1 MESISVT
8 IRKQSVFSLYC
19 RDKTTTSCDRAK
31 GKGGYGAVSV
41 QPQQTNSLAPS
52 ATACRFCSAH
62 PVKGNIPA
70 NSFPPASPY
79 ERQRTR
85 QTAIPYNMIQHYN
98 KMEKKMRDELMSEII
113 KLEWEM
119 FSHVSNV
126 GGPASCQ
133 MRPDT
138 FKIMRK
144 SQAATWSDELLASYL
159 EDLKAATRDG
169 RNIMTEKYA
178 RMMESTFPEEYRKL
192 AASLPPVDRETL
204 RKIEEI
210 VAINV
215 SWKAELFDRYPRLSG
230 KGRPLRTSEDS
241 AMETSFETYLR
252 GELKTYSARTITLL
266 HELTLRQQQDGV
278 NGAELNLLNQVQQ
291 YGYATLEQAE
301 GHRAGA

>member
-1 MESISVT
+1 
-8 IRKQSVFSLYC
+8 
-19 RDKTTTSCDRAK
+19 
-31 GKGGYGAVSV
+31 
-41 QPQQTNSLAPS
+41 
-52 ATACRFCSAH
+52 
-62 PVKGNIPA
+62 
-70 NSFPPASPY
+70 
-79 ERQRTR
+79 
-85 QTAIPYNMIQHYN
+85 
-98 KMEKKMRDELMSEII
+98 MRDELMSEII
-113 KLEWEM
+113 KLEWDM

-159 EDLKAATRDG
+159 EDLKTATREG

-192 AASLPPVDRETL
+192 AASLPPVDKETL
-204 RKIEEI
+204 QKMEEI

-215 SWKAELFDRYPRLSG
+215 GWKAELFDRYPRLSG

-241 AMETSFETYLR
+241 TGETSFETYLR

-278 NGAELNLLNQVQQ
+278 NGAALNLLNQVQLPQ
-291 YGYATLEQAE
+291 GQVRKPARQVPLLRPEDFVEHTDEKEIQFLAAVFHAGSSFSFGLKIKAFQA
-301 GHRAGA
+301 

>member
-1 MESISVT
+1 
-8 IRKQSVFSLYC
+8 
-19 RDKTTTSCDRAK
+19 
-31 GKGGYGAVSV
+31 
-41 QPQQTNSLAPS
+41 
-52 ATACRFCSAH
+52 
-62 PVKGNIPA
+62 
-70 NSFPPASPY
+70 
-79 ERQRTR
+79 
-85 QTAIPYNMIQHYN
+85 
-98 KMEKKMRDELMSEII
+98 MRDELMSEII
-113 KLEWEM
+113 KLEWDM

-159 EDLKAATRDG
+159 EDLKTATREG

-192 AASLPPVDRETL
+192 AASLPPVDKETL
-204 RKIEEI
+204 QKIEEI

-215 SWKAELFDRYPRLSG
+215 GWKAELC
-230 KGRPLRTSEDS
+230 TSEDS
-241 AMETSFETYLR
+241 TGETSFETYLR

-278 NGAELNLLNQVQQ
+278 NGAALNLLNQVQQ

>member
-1 MESISVT
+1 
-8 IRKQSVFSLYC
+8 
-19 RDKTTTSCDRAK
+19 
-31 GKGGYGAVSV
+31 
-41 QPQQTNSLAPS
+41 
-52 ATACRFCSAH
+52 
-62 PVKGNIPA
+62 
-70 NSFPPASPY
+70 
-79 ERQRTR
+79 
-85 QTAIPYNMIQHYN
+85 
-98 KMEKKMRDELMSEII
+98 MRDELMSEII
-113 KLEWEM
+113 KLEWDM

-159 EDLKAATRDG
+159 EDLKAATREG

-178 RMMESTFPEEYRKL
+178 RMMESTFPE
-192 AASLPPVDRETL
+192 VG
-204 RKIEEI
+204 
-210 VAINV
+210 
-215 SWKAELFDRYPRLSG
+215 WKAELFDRYPRLSG

-241 AMETSFETYLR
+241 TGETSFETYLR

-278 NGAELNLLNQVQQ
+278 NGAALNLLNQVQQ

>member
-1 MESISVT
+1 
-8 IRKQSVFSLYC
+8 
-19 RDKTTTSCDRAK
+19 
-31 GKGGYGAVSV
+31 
-41 QPQQTNSLAPS
+41 
-52 ATACRFCSAH
+52 
-62 PVKGNIPA
+62 
-70 NSFPPASPY
+70 
-79 ERQRTR
+79 
-85 QTAIPYNMIQHYN
+85 
-98 KMEKKMRDELMSEII
+98 MRDELMSEII
-113 KLEWEM
+113 KLEWDM

-159 EDLKAATRDG
+159 EDLKTATREG

-192 AASLPPVDRETL
+192 AASLPPVDKETL
-204 RKIEEI
+204 QKIEEI

-215 SWKAELFDRYPRLSG
+215 GWKAELFDRYPRLSG

-278 NGAELNLLNQVQQ
+278 NGAALNLLNQVQQ
-291 YGYATLEQAE
+291 YRVCHARTGRRPSRGSLTAFPASL
-301 GHRAGA
+301 RARLYLSLALSGMACLQKGKPARKANSRDPKAPGP

>member
-1 MESISVT
+1 
-8 IRKQSVFSLYC
+8 
-19 RDKTTTSCDRAK
+19 
-31 GKGGYGAVSV
+31 
-41 QPQQTNSLAPS
+41 
-52 ATACRFCSAH
+52 
-62 PVKGNIPA
+62 
-70 NSFPPASPY
+70 
-79 ERQRTR
+79 
-85 QTAIPYNMIQHYN
+85 
-98 KMEKKMRDELMSEII
+98 MRDELMSEII
-113 KLEWEM
+113 KLEWDM

-159 EDLKAATRDG
+159 EDRKAATREG

-192 AASLPPVDRETL
+192 AASLPPVDKETL
-204 RKIEEI
+204 QKIEEI
-210 VAINV
+210 GAINV
-215 SWKAELFDRYPRLSG
+215 GWKAELFDRYPRLSG

-241 AMETSFETYLR
+241 TGETSFETYLR

-278 NGAELNLLNQVQQ
+278 NGAALNLLNQVQQ
-291 YGYATLEQAE
+291 
-301 GHRAGA
+301 

>member
-1 MESISVT
+1 
-8 IRKQSVFSLYC
+8 
-19 RDKTTTSCDRAK
+19 
-31 GKGGYGAVSV
+31 
-41 QPQQTNSLAPS
+41 
-52 ATACRFCSAH
+52 
-62 PVKGNIPA
+62 
-70 NSFPPASPY
+70 
-79 ERQRTR
+79 
-85 QTAIPYNMIQHYN
+85 
-98 KMEKKMRDELMSEII
+98 MRDELMSEII
-113 KLEWEM
+113 KLEWDM

-159 EDLKAATRDG
+159 EDLKTATREG
-169 RNIMTEKYA
+169 RNIMTEKYD
-178 RMMESTFPEEYRKL
+178 RKL
-192 AASLPPVDRETL
+192 AASLPPVDKETL
-204 RKIEEI
+204 QKIEEI

-215 SWKAELFDRYPRLSG
+215 GWKAELFDRYPRLSG

-278 NGAELNLLNQVQQ
+278 NGAALNLLNQVQQ

>member
-1 MESISVT
+1 
-8 IRKQSVFSLYC
+8 
-19 RDKTTTSCDRAK
+19 
-31 GKGGYGAVSV
+31 
-41 QPQQTNSLAPS
+41 
-52 ATACRFCSAH
+52 
-62 PVKGNIPA
+62 
-70 NSFPPASPY
+70 
-79 ERQRTR
+79 
-85 QTAIPYNMIQHYN
+85 
-98 KMEKKMRDELMSEII
+98 MRDELMSEII
-113 KLEWEM
+113 KLEWDM

-144 SQAATWSDELLASYL
+144 SQAATGSDELLASYL
-159 EDLKAATRDG
+159 EDLKAATREG
-169 RNIMTEKYA
+169 RQ
-178 RMMESTFPEEYRKL
+178 
-192 AASLPPVDRETL
+192 
-204 RKIEEI
+204 I

-215 SWKAELFDRYPRLSG
+215 GWKAELFDRYPRLSG

-241 AMETSFETYLR
+241 TGETSFETYLR

-278 NGAELNLLNQVQQ
+278 NGAALNLLNQVQQ

>member
-1 MESISVT
+1 
-8 IRKQSVFSLYC
+8 
-19 RDKTTTSCDRAK
+19 
-31 GKGGYGAVSV
+31 
-41 QPQQTNSLAPS
+41 
-52 ATACRFCSAH
+52 
-62 PVKGNIPA
+62 
-70 NSFPPASPY
+70 
-79 ERQRTR
+79 
-85 QTAIPYNMIQHYN
+85 
-98 KMEKKMRDELMSEII
+98 MRDELMSEII
-113 KLEWEM
+113 KLEWDM

-159 EDLKAATRDG
+159 EDLKTATREG

-192 AASLPPVDRETL
+192 AASLPPVDKETL
-204 RKIEEI
+204 QKIEEI

-215 SWKAELFDRYPRLSG
+215 GWKAELFDRYPRLSG

-278 NGAELNLLNQVQQ
+278 NGAALNLLNQVQQ

-301 GHRAGA
+301 VHRAGA